1 MFAPMAMNKTGIL
14 LLFGVLGY
22 ALLQTVRKSQAIK
35 ALNWNVSGVDF
46 NRKDKTFVVMLRL
59 INPANAS
66 IRIRSIVGN
75 VLWKGYAAAVID
87 YRNETVLKPNEEKTL
102 LLAVKPNA
110 DLVAIIS
117 DLVLNKKQA
126 LNGTMEING
135 TINAEGLVVP
145 WDYKQEFKL
154 V

>member
-1 MFAPMAMNKTGIL
+1 MAMNKTGIL
-14 LLFGVLGY
+14 ILVGGLGY

-75 VLWKGYAAAVID
+75 VLWKGNAAAVID

-102 LLAVKPNA
+102 MIAVKPNV

-126 LNGTMEING
+126 FNGTMEING

-145 WDYKQEFKL
+145 WYYKKEFKL

>member
-14 LLFGVLGY
+14 ILVGGLGY

-75 VLWKGYAAAVID
+75 VLWKGNAAAVID

-102 LLAVKPNA
+102 MIAVKPNV

-126 LNGTMEING
+126 FNGTMEING

-145 WDYKQEFKL
+145 WYYKKEFKL